1 MRAIMLVLLTC
12 AASAAYNVVPQRANA
27 HYTNIVRAAQRE
39 VSVADE
45 LPLTPSYVAFT
56 LAFNLAA
63 HVVGSNEA
71 ALAMSFPPVT
81 LFTHGLE
88 ANLGALAWGIPGALA
103 IAAIELWRCDGCSVE
118 EEMSDECPR
127 CSALTTPVLIG
138 TAPLSVLSAIVLVDQ
153 GVGERAVDMVGSRSF
168 DSAPRGLP
176 SWHLEG

>member
-1 MRAIMLVLLTC
+1 MQPSSLQPTQQRLRGWAFCAISFSQSLPRGIKLEQESKLFLNDEGTPTDVSASKSAPSTIMRAIMLVLLTC

-71 ALAMSFPPVT
+71 ALAMSLPPVT

-88 ANLGALAWGIPGALA
+88 RQP
-103 IAAIELWRCDGCSVE
+103 
-118 EEMSDECPR
+118 
-127 CSALTTPVLIG
+127 SAV
-138 TAPLSVLSAIVLVDQ
+138 PL
-153 GVGERAVDMVGSRSF
+153 
-168 DSAPRGLP
+168 
-176 SWHLEG
+176 